1 MTVKLQAH
9 SSNNFRHKKGEKRG
23 EKHVFNKKNKMDE
36 EESVP
41 CRDPWRKEKK
51 QQLYWWLRG
60 ESSGNHR
67 SIKAM
72 LV

>member
-1 MTVKLQAH
+1 MF
-9 SSNNFRHKKGEKRG
+9 SI
-23 EKHVFNKKNKMDE
+23 KKNKMDE

>member
-1 MTVKLQAH
+1 M
-9 SSNNFRHKKGEKRG
+9 
-23 EKHVFNKKNKMDE
+23 E
-36 EESVP
+36 ERE
-41 CRDPWRKEKK
+41 K